1 MPRPP
6 YGVST
11 GRDPA
16 GIEEK
21 TMFIAA
27 LGLLSVELWLTYL
40 ATVLLALRLQR
51 GLQFSDRLVAALAKP
66 RPQYRRSDSLR

>member
-1 MPRPP
+1 
-6 YGVST
+6 
-11 GRDPA
+11 
-16 GIEEK
+16 
-21 TMFIAA
+21 MFIAA